1 MSINAILLNKQI
13 ELFVKDF
20 FVEKLLS
27 PKGLDEDNF
36 IELRSYL
43 NSKLTELKNN
53 SGIDFTVDEYR
64 EALIE
69 FCVNLGVMND
79 ISIDKEKALS
89 AIMEIVNEQSKL
101 SDDIIDRLSFHIR
114 QAYKNGLDIN
124 KLYSPIYSNQ
134 EIKAD
139 TALHENIN
147 EFMAINKSCDM
158 KESIGV
164 FNTFIETTKWDKEKI
179 QQIIDETRPND
190 DNFATVTSFRQRHNI
205 NFIKHIANEI
215 NKTSLA
221 GDPFTTHYNNI
232 YYNRRTGSEY
242 DHFMYSPENKTFS
255 ICLATKSKNTKIERN
270 NVFTQ
275 PISLLYLCNNLIST
289 LEGLPKETS
298 NEAIIDVLK
307 SKLDEETNFRTET
320 LRNLPIY
327 DDNLSGKNIKSYNKR
342 PNLVIKNLIAQGE
355 LDPSIITAYK
365 DIGQVSM
372 IDSYSK
378 SDDKLVELLK
388 NNMCS
393 FKLDENA
400 VDKLFSVLNSNPE
413 FKVDVYFFG
422 EVSSKRNKKF
432 DYSPHFSDE
441 EIRAGAN
448 ILAYAGKSM
457 DGFDGIDLTPSGS
470 IKFLEKLKF
479 RFNTSTNQRQHC
491 VDLLKIN
498 EKLRDIGG
506 VLINTFIQNENLPN
520 LIKLYKND
528 NGATKGF
535 ESMDVLHNVSLF
547 EKNIIGQ
554 IIEGISDKG
563 MTPEQSYLNTLNA
576 FNTTPKMNLEKF
588 LSNIEDKHILVKDE
602 IVSGTL
608 DKLQVLNQVIRN
620 YKLKQETIKNAEV
633 VANSLR
639 SSNIPVEIIERTLTE
654 MLKDK
659 EGINVK
665 DEVEK
670 LLKFETKNKRKNQ
683 L

>member
-190 DNFATVTSFRQRHNI
+190 DNFASVTSFRQRHNI

-457 DGFDGIDLTPSGS
+457 DGFDGIDLTPSGA

-563 MTPEQSYLNTLNA
+563 MTPEQAYLNTLNS

>member
-1 MSINAILLNKQI
+1 MSINTILLNKQI

-27 PKGLDEDNF
+27 QKNLDETNF
-36 IELRSYL
+36 IELRDYL
-43 NSKLTELKNN
+43 NIKLTELKQN
-53 SGIDFTVDEYR
+53 SGIDFTLDEYR

-69 FCVNLGVMND
+69 FCVNLGVMKD
-79 ISIDKEKALS
+79 ISVDKEKALS
-89 AIMEIVNEQSKL
+89 AIMEIVNEQSKI

-124 KLYSPIYSNQ
+124 RLYSPVYTES
-134 EIKAD
+134 EIKPD
-139 TALHENIN
+139 KALHENIN

-164 FNTFIETTKWDKEKI
+164 FNTFIETTKWPKEKI
-179 QQIIDETRPND
+179 QEIIDQTRPND
-190 DNFATVTSFRQRHNI
+190 DNFVNVTAFRQRHNI

-221 GDPFTTHYNNI
+221 GNPFTTHYNNI

-242 DHFMYSPENKTFS
+242 DHFMYSPETKTFS
-255 ICLATKSKNTKIERN
+255 ICLATKSKNTKIEKN

-275 PISLLYLCNNLIST
+275 PISLLYLCNNLISKLET
-289 LEGLPKETS
+289 LPSQTS
-298 NEAIIDVLK
+298 NETVIEILRN
-307 SKLDEETNFRTET
+307 KLDEETNFRTES

-327 DDNLSGKNIKSYNKR
+327 DDNLSGKNIKSHNKR

-355 LDPSIITAYK
+355 LPASIIKSYK
-365 DIGQVSM
+365 DIGQTSI
-372 IDSYSK
+372 IDTYSNK
-378 SDDKLVELLK
+378 DEELVELLK
-388 NNMCS
+388 KNMCS
-393 FKLDENA
+393 FKLDEQS
-400 VDKLFSVLNSNPE
+400 VDKLFSVLNSNPD

-432 DYSPHFSDE
+432 DYSPSFSDE

-457 DGFDGIDLTPSGS
+457 DGFDGIELTPTAS
-470 IKFLEKLKF
+470 IRFLEKLKF

-506 VLINTFIQNENLPN
+506 VLINTFIQNENLTS

-528 NGATKGF
+528 NGASKGF

-547 EKNIIGQ
+547 EKNVIGQ
-554 IIEGISDKG
+554 IIEGIEDKK
-563 MTPEQSYLNTLNA
+563 MTPEQSYLNTLNS
-576 FNTTPKMNLEKF
+576 FNTTPKMNLDKF
-588 LSNIEDKHILVKDE
+588 LSNIEDKHVLIQDE
-602 IVSGTL
+602 LISGTL
-608 DKLQVLNQVIRN
+608 DKLHILKQVISN
-620 YKLKQETIKNAEV
+620 YKLKQETITNAEA
-633 VANSLR
+633 VANSLKN
-639 SSNIPVEIIERTLTE
+639 SNIPVEIIRTTLTE
-654 MLKDK
+654 MLKGKD
-659 EGINVK
+659 GIDI
-665 DEVEK
+665 DEEIEK
-670 LLKFETKNKRKNQ
+670 ILKTDQKNKRKNQ